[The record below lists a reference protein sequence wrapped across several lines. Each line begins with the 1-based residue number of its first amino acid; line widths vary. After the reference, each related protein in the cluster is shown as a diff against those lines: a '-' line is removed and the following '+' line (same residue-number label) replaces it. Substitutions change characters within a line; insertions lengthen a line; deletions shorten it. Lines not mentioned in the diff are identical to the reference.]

1 MLDPELNDSRP
12 LEPLT
17 PELAFETPAMARFR
31 RLVVALAFSLAS
43 GVQMPR
49 NKRVAARTY
58 GKPAPR
64 QAKVSTAQPD
74 MRSRLE
80 RMTNNFDELV
90 AWSIRGRA
98 DLDEAA
104 RKAFGASVR
113 YYIRVITIGVLLRW
127 FVVEPR
133 YIPSQSMAPTFA
145 PGDQI
150 AIEKISTL
158 YRRPERNEV
167 VLFRPPEAAV
177 EIMERNER
185 TAARRRGQQPRDP
198 RSARKPEVFVKRVV
212 AGPGDVVEVRD
223 GAVFVNGLRLDDA
236 NFVGGNRPAYELGPL
251 AVPPGQLFVLGD
263 NRNRS
268 FDSHVWGFVPR
279 DNIVGHVILR
289 YWPLERFGL
298 IEH

>member
-1 MLDPELNDSRP
+1 
-12 LEPLT
+12 
-17 PELAFETPAMARFR
+17 
-31 RLVVALAFSLAS
+31 
-43 GVQMPR
+43 
-49 NKRVAARTY
+49 
-58 GKPAPR
+58 
-64 QAKVSTAQPD
+64 
-74 MRSRLE
+74 
-80 RMTNNFDELV
+80 
-90 AWSIRGRA
+90 
-98 DLDEAA
+98 
-104 RKAFGASVR
+104 
-113 YYIRVITIGVLLRW
+113 IRVITIGVLLRW

-158 YRRPERNEV
+158 YRRPERDEV
-167 VLFRPPEAAV
+167 VLFRPPEAA
-177 EIMERNER
+177 
-185 TAARRRGQQPRDP
+185 PRDP

-223 GAVFVNGLRLDDA
+223 GAVFVNGLPLDDS

-298 IEH
+298 I

>member
-1 MLDPELNDSRP
+1 
-12 LEPLT
+12 
-17 PELAFETPAMARFR
+17 
-31 RLVVALAFSLAS
+31 
-43 GVQMPR
+43 MPR

-158 YRRPERNEV
+158 YRRRRAMSCSSGRRRRGRDHGAQRAHRGAAAGPAAA
-167 VLFRPPEAAV
+167 RPAVRAEARGLR
-177 EIMERNER
+177 E
-185 TAARRRGQQPRDP
+185 ARRRG
-198 RSARKPEVFVKRVV
+198 AR
-212 AGPGDVVEVRD
+212 GVVEVRD
-223 GAVFVNGLRLDDA
+223 GAVFVNGLPSTTRTSS
-236 NFVGGNRPAYELGPL
+236 GQPARRELGPL

-268 FDSHVWGFVPR
+268 FDSHVGGFVPR

-289 YWPLERFGL
+289 YWPPERFGL

>member
-1 MLDPELNDSRP
+1 M
-12 LEPLT
+12 
-17 PELAFETPAMARFR
+17 
-31 RLVVALAFSLAS
+31 
-43 GVQMPR
+43 
-49 NKRVAARTY
+49 
-58 GKPAPR
+58 
-64 QAKVSTAQPD
+64 
-74 MRSRLE
+74 
-80 RMTNNFDELV
+80 
-90 AWSIRGRA
+90 
-98 DLDEAA
+98 
-104 RKAFGASVR
+104 
-113 YYIRVITIGVLLRW
+113 
-127 FVVEPR
+127 
-133 YIPSQSMAPTFA
+133 
-145 PGDQI
+145 
-150 AIEKISTL
+150 
-158 YRRPERNEV
+158 
-167 VLFRPPEAAV
+167 LFRPPEAAV

-223 GAVFVNGLRLDDA
+223 GAVFVNGLPLDDA